1 MKKVFVAQ
9 HPTEAHLVTGMLESN
24 GIVAEVQGE
33 SLFTARGEAP
43 ATPDTLPTVW
53 VAEDEDAERALVIL
67 AAYEPRSTTAGNQGA
82 EWTCPACRERI
93 ESQFTECWHCG
104 TSRPAA

>member
-1 MKKVFVAQ
+1 MNKVFIAQ
-9 HPTEAHLVTGMLESN
+9 HPTEAHLVKGMLGAN
-24 GIVAEVQGE
+24 GIAAEVRGE
-33 SLFTARGEAP
+33 SLFSARGETP

-53 VAEDEDAERALVIL
+53 VPDEDAERALVIL
-67 AAYEPRSTTAGNQGA
+67 KAYEPRTVTAGHQGT

-104 TSRPAA
+104 ASRPAA

>member
-9 HPTEAHLVTGMLESN
+9 HPTEAHLVKGMLESN
-24 GIVAEVQGE
+24 GIGAEVQGE

-53 VAEDEDAERALVIL
+53 VTEDEDAERALVIL
-67 AAYEPRSTTAGNQGA
+67 AAYEPRSTTAGNPGP